1 MNSELFGVFSA
12 HVADVV
18 SILMVLLILS
28 GKREARSTLI
38 WLLLVVFLPYVGVFL
53 YIFFGRMR
61 PDYPE
66 RAIHPALLSASKG
79 ETPEDGDP
87 LMALTERMTGVSRV
101 HADELLLLV
110 GAAEKYDR
118 LFADIEAARERVVLS
133 YYVFRQDKTG
143 FRLLE
148 LLARK
153 ASEGVDVRL
162 LYDGWGAFGL
172 YISPK
177 LRRFRKAGVKAR
189 PFAPVTNPLRMSR
202 INFRNHRKIV
212 VIDGYIGY
220 TGSTNI
226 GDEYLGL
233 NPRFSPWLDLHAR
246 LTGEA
251 AAILE
256 EVFNEDWRIATGEK
270 LPSTPLPPPGPIGL
284 HVIPTGPDISE
295 DRLFPLLFA
304 HLAAAEKSI
313 DISTPYLV
321 PNQALIALLSV
332 AARKGVR
339 VRLIIPKRSNHPM
352 VEAAGRSYYEELVT
366 GGVEIHQT
374 PGAMLHAKA
383 LLVDSRWA
391 MLGSANFD
399 NRSFFLNFEV
409 NIALSEP
416 NFVAQVEASF
426 ENWIGK
432 SEKVTLK
439 ALSARSKYLKLVD
452 SMCRTLSPV
461 L

>member
-66 RAIHPALLSASKG
+66 RAIHPALASTDPG
-79 ETPEDGDP
+79 ACGGGDP
-87 LMALTERMTGVSRV
+87 LMALTEKMTGISRV
-101 HADELLLLV
+101 HADELELLV

-118 LFADIEAARERVVLS
+118 LFADIEAARERIVLS

-153 ASEGVDVRL
+153 AGEGVDVRL

-172 YISPK
+172 YVSPK
-177 LRRFRKAGVKAR
+177 LRRYCKAGIKAR

-212 VIDGYIGY
+212 VIDGRIGY

-233 NPRFSPWLDLHAR
+233 NPRYSPWLDLHAR

-251 AAILE
+251 AAVLE

-270 LPSTPLPPPGPIGL
+270 PVSRALPAAGPIEL

-321 PNQALIALLSV
+321 PNQALVAMLSV

-416 NFVAQVEASF
+416 SFVAEVEASF
-426 ENWIGK
+426 ESWIGK
-432 SEKVTLK
+432 AEKVTLK
-439 ALSARSKYLKLVD
+439 SLAARPKSLKLLD

>member
-1 MNSELFGVFSA
+1 MSVITA
-12 HVADVV
+12 HAADIISVA
-18 SILMVLLILS
+18 MVLLILS

-53 YIFFGRMR
+53 YIFFGRSR
-61 PDYPE
+61 PDYPA
-66 RAIHPALLSASKG
+66 RKLHPALSATPCCEMP
-79 ETPEDGDP
+79 ETDDR
-87 LMALTERMTGVSRV
+87 LMALTEKITGIARV
-101 HADELLLLV
+101 HADTLELLV
-110 GAAEKYDR
+110 GGREKYER
-118 LFADIEAARERVVLS
+118 LFADVAAAKERIVLS
-133 YYVFRQDKTG
+133 YYVFRQDATG
-143 FRLLE
+143 YALLD

-153 ASEGVDVRL
+153 AEEGVKVYL

-172 YISPK
+172 YIS
-177 LRRFRKAGVKAR
+177 FRLKSYIKRGVNAR

-212 VIDGYIGY
+212 VIDGRIGY

-233 NPRFSPWLDLHAR
+233 NQRFTPWLDLHAR

-251 AAILE
+251 ATILE
-256 EVFNEDWRIATGEK
+256 EVFNEDWRIATRETLPAYQTEK
-270 LPSTPLPPPGPIGL
+270 PGPIAL
-284 HVIPTGPDISE
+284 HVIPTGPDLVE

-321 PNQALIALLSV
+321 PNQALVASLSV
-332 AARKGVR
+332 AALKGVR
-339 VRLIIPKRSNHPM
+339 VRLILPKRSNHPM
-352 VEAAGRSYYEELVT
+352 VEAAGRSYYEELLE
-366 GGVEIHQT
+366 GGVEIYQT
-374 PGAMLHAKA
+374 PEAMLHAKA
-383 LLVDSRWA
+383 LLIDSRWT

-409 NIALSEP
+409 NVALAEP
-416 NFVAQVEASF
+416 GFVQEIGRCF
-426 ENWIGK
+426 ENWVEK
-432 SEKVTLK
+432 AEKVTKEEL
-439 ALSARSKYLKLVD
+439 AARPLLLKLFD
-452 SMCRTLSPV
+452 AICRTLSPV